1 VSRTEVPR
9 RKISNEMLEQ
19 TILELVEHRGAG
31 KTICPSEVARALGGP
46 QPEAWGRLMQPV
58 RHAAIRLARQDR
70 LSILRK
76 GRVVDPGDF
85 KGVYRLG
92 APQASQ
98 GAEDEPG
105 DGEGKIA
112 SV

>member
-1 VSRTEVPR
+1 VSGTEAPR
-9 RKISNEMLEQ
+9 RKVSIELLEQ
-19 TILELVEHRGAG
+19 TILDLVERRGAG

-58 RHAAIRLARQDR
+58 RQAAIRLARQDR

-92 APQASQ
+92 GPQASQ
-98 GAEDEPG
+98 RAEDEPG
-105 DGEGKIA
+105 EGEGSSE